1 MQTHTLHPPPSSPYL
16 QLRGLLAAKAAAQ
29 HVECSQQVGLSFR
42 APATARLIL
51 WGYGVQVRV
60 QGSGERGPPP
70 LPGSYCGG
78 TGCK

>member
-51 WGYGVQVRV
+51 RGYGVQVRV
-60 QGSGERGPPP
+60 ACTCTCTPDSN
-70 LPGSYCGG
+70 PGR
-78 TGCK
+78 TP